1 MLREIKLNHKNNLE
15 NNKSVMY
22 PYNKS
27 GFHFFYKP

>member
-15 NNKSVMY
+15 NKSVMY